1 MAHSRTLLLAIAAAS
16 LLTFGVGADA
26 QAQVVAG
33 LQTDYGPSVDGPL
46 REAIDAGIVDAFN
59 QNSRYSYIPA
69 HRVRSQLN
77 PVVRDCFTADCL
89 TRAGQATG
97 AQAGLRLKVREE
109 GQVFDWSLDIV
120 ELAEGTA

>member
-46 REAIDAGIVDAFN
+46 REAIDAGIVDAFD
-59 QNSRYSYIPA
+59 QNSRFSYIPA
-69 HRVRSQLN
+69 NRVRSQLN
-77 PVVRDCFTADCL
+77 PVVDRKSTRLNSSHVRISYAVFCL
-89 TRAGQATG
+89 
-97 AQAGLRLKVREE
+97 KKKK
-109 GQVFDWSLDIV
+109 I
-120 ELAEGTA
+120 